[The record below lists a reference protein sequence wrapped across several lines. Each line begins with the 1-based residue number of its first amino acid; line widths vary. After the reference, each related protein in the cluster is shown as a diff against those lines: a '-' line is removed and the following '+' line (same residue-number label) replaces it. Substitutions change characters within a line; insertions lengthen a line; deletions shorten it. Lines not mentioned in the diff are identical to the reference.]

1 MKWLITIL
9 LFLTSCMKEEE
20 EKKDITFFI
29 KKGNHSSHGVF
40 WMPKKTMHFYIKFP
54 ESCIYDLG
62 NENQLDINKL
72 FGMSTTLDV
81 HNTSFRFGW
90 RYNDGKIE
98 IFKYTYVK
106 KVRDY
111 VLMGAVDIN
120 EWNSFKIDLTKDD
133 VTFYLNEIKYNQK
146 QKTKMP
152 LLAMYPYF
160 GGDERAPHD
169 IEIYFREP

>member
-1 MKWLITIL
+1 MKWLIVIL
-9 LFLTSCMKEEE
+9 LFLTSCMKEGN
-20 EKKDITFFI
+20 KDITFLI
-29 KKGNHSSHGVF
+29 KKGNHSSYGAF
-40 WMPKKTMHFYIKFP
+40 WMPKSTMHFYVMFP

-72 FGMSTTLDV
+72 FGMSTTMDV

-90 RYNDGKIE
+90 RYNNNQIE

-111 VLMGAVDIN
+111 VLMGAVDIG
-120 EWNSFKIDLTKDD
+120 EWNSFRIDLTNDS
-133 VTFYLNEIKYNQK
+133 VTFHLNDIKYTQK
-146 QKTKMP
+146 QKTKAP

-160 GGDERAPHD
+160 GGDERAPHEM
-169 IEIYFREP
+169 EIYFREP